1 MASTATTE
9 SFVSAPAEP
18 PARAGFAAWFV
29 LAALSLI
36 SLVSFADRYV
46 LLLVNEQVR
55 QAFHLSDV
63 QIGLLQGTGTAVCG
77 ALASYPLGWMSGR
90 FDNRYVLAGC
100 IAAWSLAVALS
111 GLAPSFEAILIFS
124 GLVAAGEAG
133 LSPVAYSAIPRLF
146 SGTQRQIANS
156 IFVATAIGGGALA
169 IALAGVLV
177 DMTPKL
183 QPHLPAALAQMEP
196 WRVSF
201 LLAAA
206 AGPAMVAL
214 ALVLPIP
221 RAARAAPEAIATAPA
236 GPAFGSY
243 LWRHRGQLFP
253 LVVGSALAGLAFG
266 AVGPWIAIAAGRLFH
281 AAPSAVG
288 VGMGTAQIGSAFSA
302 FLVSLAVTRLALPRF
317 GAVAPAMVLAFTS
330 IGMLACC
337 LALPLIHSAMGLY
350 VFFGA
355 FGLFLSLGA
364 MFQPT
369 VYQTLVPISLIGR
382 MVAVQFIVT
391 MICAAVSGPLVGAAS
406 DALAAD
412 GSRLITAMTVVAI
425 PILILAA
432 LTLQMVRGAGFE
444 AAKAE
449 AAAHNAGLA
458 PTP

>member
-29 LAALSLI
+29 LAAFSLI

-111 GLAPSFEAILIFS
+111 GLAPGFEAILIFS

-221 RAARAAPEAIATAPA
+221 RAAKPAPQAMAAAPA

-288 VGMGTAQIGSAFSA
+288 AGMGTAQIGSAFSA

-330 IGMLACC
+330 IGMLVCC
-337 LALPLIHSAMGLY
+337 LVLPLIHSAMGLY

-369 VYQTLVPISLIGR
+369 VYQTLVPVSLIGR

-391 MICAAVSGPLVGAAS
+391 MICAAVSGPMVGAAS

-444 AAKAE
+444 AARAE

>member
-1 MASTATTE
+1 MASTVTTDR
-9 SFVSAPAEP
+9 PADVTGEP

-29 LAALSLI
+29 LGALSLI
-36 SLVSFADRYV
+36 SLISFADRYV

-55 QAFHLSDV
+55 HAFHLSDV

-77 ALASYPLGWMSGR
+77 ALASYPLGWMTGR

-111 GLAPSFEAILIFS
+111 GLSPSFEAILIFS

-177 DMTPKL
+177 EMTPAV
-183 QPHLPAALAQMEP
+183 QPHLPGALAKMEA

-221 RAARAAPEAIATAPA
+221 RAAAPVPVATETAPA

-253 LVVGSALAGLAFG
+253 LVLGSALAGLAFG

-281 AAPSAVG
+281 AAPAEVG
-288 VGMGTAQIGSAFSA
+288 AGMGIAQIGSALYG
-302 FLVSLAVTRLALPRF
+302 FLVSLIVTRVALPRF
-317 GAVAPAMVLAFTS
+317 GAVAPAMVLAFSS
-330 IGMLACC
+330 IGMLVCC
-337 LALPLIHSAMGLY
+337 LVLPLIHSATGLY

-369 VYQTLVPISLIGR
+369 VFQTLVPVSLIGR

-391 MICAAVSGPLVGAAS
+391 MICAAISGPLVGAAS

-412 GSRLITAMTVVAI
+412 GSHLITAMTVVAI
-425 PILILAA
+425 PILIFAA
-432 LTLQMVRGAGFE
+432 LTLQMVRGTGFQ

-449 AAAHNAGLA
+449 AEALNAA
-458 PTP
+458 

>member
-1 MASTATTE
+1 MASTATTDR
-9 SFVSAPAEP
+9 PADMTGEP
-18 PARAGFAAWFV
+18 SARASFAAWFV
-29 LAALSLI
+29 LGALSLI

-77 ALASYPLGWMSGR
+77 ALASYPLGWMTGR

-111 GLAPSFEAILIFS
+111 GLSPSFEAILIFS

-169 IALAGVLV
+169 IALAGLLV
-177 DMTPKL
+177 EMTPTV
-183 QPHLPAALAQMEP
+183 QPYLPGTVAKMEP

-206 AGPAMVAL
+206 AGPVMVAL
-214 ALVLPIP
+214 ALLLPIP
-221 RAARAAPEAIATAPA
+221 RAAAPTPAATDLAPA
-236 GPAFGSY
+236 GPAFSSY

-253 LVVGSALAGLAFG
+253 LVLGSALAGLAFG

-281 AAPSAVG
+281 AAPSEVG
-288 VGMGTAQIGSAFSA
+288 AGMGIAQIGSAFSA
-302 FLVSLAVTRLALPRF
+302 FLVSLVVTRVALPRF

-330 IGMLACC
+330 VGMLVCC
-337 LALPLIHSAMGLY
+337 LVLPLIHSATGLY

-369 VYQTLVPISLIGR
+369 VYQTLVPVSLIGR

-391 MICAAVSGPLVGAAS
+391 MICAAISGPLVGAAS

-412 GSRLITAMTVVAI
+412 GSHLITAMTVVAI

-432 LTLQMVRGAGFE
+432 LTLQMVRGTGFQ

-449 AAAHNAGLA
+449 ADALNAA
-458 PTP
+458 

>member
-1 MASTATTE
+1 MASTAATGRA
-9 SFVSAPAEP
+9 APIPGER
-18 PARAGFAAWFV
+18 PARAGIAAWFV

-77 ALASYPLGWMSGR
+77 ALASYPLGWMTGR

-100 IAAWSLAVALS
+100 IAVWSLAVALS
-111 GLAPSFEAILIFS
+111 GLSPSFEAILIFS

-169 IALAGVLV
+169 IALAGLLV
-177 DMTPKL
+177 DLTPTV
-183 QPHLPAALAQMEP
+183 QPHLPGALARMDS
-196 WRVSF
+196 WRASF
-201 LLAAA
+201 ILAAA
-206 AGPAMVAL
+206 AGPLMVAL

-221 RAARAAPEAIATAPA
+221 RTPQAVATAPEAPPA

-253 LVVGSALAGLAFG
+253 LVLGSALAGLAFG

-281 AAPSAVG
+281 AAPSEVG
-288 VGMGTAQIGSAFSA
+288 AGMGTAQIGSALSA
-302 FLVSLAVTRLALPRF
+302 FLVSLIVTRVALPRF
-317 GAVAPAMVLAFTS
+317 GAVAPAMVLAFS
-330 IGMLACC
+330 SVGMLVCC
-337 LALPLIHSAMGLY
+337 LALPLIHSAIGLY

-369 VYQTLVPISLIGR
+369 VFQTLVPVSLIGR

-391 MICAAVSGPLVGAAS
+391 MICAAISGPMVGAAS

-412 GSRLITAMTVVAI
+412 GSHLITAMTVVAI

-432 LTLQMVRGAGFE
+432 STLQMVRGPGFQ
-444 AAKAE
+444 AARAE
-449 AAAHNAGLA
+449 AEALNAA
-458 PTP
+458 